1 MPRESLTDSEG
12 WTFLTT
18 LGGEAAASVGGGT
31 LRIDTANAGT
41 VDYSVQLVQP
51 DLPMQKGGEYQVSF
65 EAWADAPRTLKV
77 GVSAPDRG
85 YKRYLEDT
93 AVQLGTEPAAY
104 TYAFT
109 MTDDDDPNGRLEF
122 NLGAAG
128 STAGVTLRNV
138 RVVKTGQTDL
148 DNPAKTVLA
157 DGNYVY
163 NGSFQEGEGR
173 LGFWSRWALPLE
185 GQRHQ

>member
-1 MPRESLTDSEG
+1 M
-12 WTFLTT
+12 
-18 LGGEAAASVGGGT
+18 GGGA

-93 AVQLGTEPAAY
+93 TVQLGAEPAAY
-104 TYAFT
+104 TYTFT

-138 RVVKTGQTDL
+138 RVVKTGQTEPRQPRKNCPGRRQL
-148 DNPAKTVLA
+148 RLQRLLPGGRRPPGLLEPLGPA
-157 DGNYVY
+157 
-163 NGSFQEGEGR
+163 R
-173 LGFWSRWALPLE
+173 LE

>member
-1 MPRESLTDSEG
+1 MVLREPDASGNYIVNGDFAAAESLTDSEG

-77 GVSAPDRG
+77 GVSASDCG
-85 YKRYLEDT
+85 
-93 AVQLGTEPAAY
+93 
-104 TYAFT
+104 
-109 MTDDDDPNGRLEF
+109 
-122 NLGAAG
+122 
-128 STAGVTLRNV
+128 
-138 RVVKTGQTDL
+138 
-148 DNPAKTVLA
+148 
-157 DGNYVY
+157 
-163 NGSFQEGEGR
+163 
-173 LGFWSRWALPLE
+173 
-185 GQRHQ
+185 